1 MALVLLCWL
10 VLGGILVEVGVSR
23 HTLDGEDLGVWEVLP
38 LMLVEGVPVDSGPGQ
53 VGGIDGWISDFLLK
67 VKLAHGNLLLGEL
80 HVVSIEPDTHHLPGH
95 SAGPAETSS

>member
-10 VLGGILVEVGVSR
+10 VFGVIQVEVGVNR
-23 HTLDGEDLGVWEVLP
+23 HTLDVEDLRVWQVLP
-38 LMLVEGVPVDSGPGQ
+38 LVLVQGVPVDSGPGQ
-53 VGGIDGWISDFLLK
+53 VGGIDGWTSDFLLK
-67 VKLAHGNLLLGEL
+67 VKLAHGDLLLGEL

>member
-38 LMLVEGVPVDSGPGQ
+38 LMLVEGVPVDTGPGQ
-53 VGGIDGWISDFLLK
+53 VGRIM
-67 VKLAHGNLLLGEL
+67 
-80 HVVSIEPDTHHLPGH
+80 LP
-95 SAGPAETSS
+95 